1 MKNGVPI
8 GPNNEWNEGYVF
20 HGNAD
25 KIFRDFFGG
34 DNPFSGK
41 HRRKKKRNIKVIILL
56 VEFYASADQD
66 KNLGFGGLDGRGR
79 KKQDAPIDRDLLLA
93 LEDCYHGAIKKI
105 KISRRVRRRG
115 FLFVCVL

>member
-1 MKNGVPI
+1 MNGMKVMSFMVI
-8 GPNNEWNEGYVF
+8 LKKSFV
-20 HGNAD
+20 
-25 KIFRDFFGG
+25 IF
-34 DNPFSGK
+34 SV
-41 HRRKKKRNIKVIILL
+41 VIIHFRVNIEETRNVKVVVLF

-105 KISRRVRRRG
+105 KISRRVRSED
-115 FLFVCVL
+115 FYSCPSSE